1 MLQKLAGRLK
11 WKQVGNGIRVE
22 IPARTDWWI
31 VPFAIFLSVS
41 GGTDWYYTP
50 DAVARDAVSSR
61 VWIVVIAFI
70 LIACFF
76 VCWLIWGLTGKTIV
90 LLDQTELKIQRRV
103 LGIEWDERRLAT
115 NDAYSLRYTPPTE
128 IWAFRTDT
136 DPNTSKL
143 MIQSS
148 GKAYSFA
155 RGITERE
162 ACALIDR
169 MMEVHSFPRD
179 RALDQVGITR

>member
-1 MLQKLAGRLK
+1 
-11 WKQVGNGIRVE
+11 
-22 IPARTDWWI
+22 
-31 VPFAIFLSVS
+31 
-41 GGTDWYYTP
+41 
-50 DAVARDAVSSR
+50 
-61 VWIVVIAFI
+61 
-70 LIACFF
+70 
-76 VCWLIWGLTGKTIV
+76 
-90 LLDQTELKIQRRV
+90 
-103 LGIEWDERRLAT
+103 
-115 NDAYSLRYTPPTE
+115 
-128 IWAFRTDT
+128 
-136 DPNTSKL
+136 